1 MSIRKLRIPS
11 SLRLPVPLLVLL
23 LAGLAVRIYFLV
35 VWRPAITGYSDS
47 GIYFQD
53 SVQSLWTDPIRTVG
67 YSMFLRVLHGI
78 SPHLIFVIIVQHL
91 LGLVTASLYFFA
103 VRRAGG
109 PRLLGLAPAAM
120 IAFGGDQLF
129 MEHSAL
135 SDSLLIFIVSVSLYC
150 AVRGAEGKLVW
161 AALAGFFA
169 GLGVWDRGAGLAM
182 VVVIAGWLL
191 FSRGRPTRAT
201 AVSALLALI
210 LAVAMIGAY
219 VGWRESASGLSGLT
233 TNNAWNLYGRVA
245 PWADCNK
252 FKAPAGTDQL
262 CEYTTAAERGYRSGG
277 DGYIYNTDS
286 PAWKLFGPPYE
297 VSKYPHAMSLLEKW
311 SEAAIIGQPGEYL
324 NAVWLDTLRLFDPN
338 HASYSDL
345 SADELIKFLVRGPNG
360 NGENEFVSSWE
371 GQLYPGD
378 PPPHHGEIGPLEA
391 WEKLTRLT
399 GIWMALALSL
409 CLIGPWVLSGRARS
423 AMILF
428 ALASLALLF
437 FPILTKGYD
446 YRFVIQAFGP
456 LVAAGALALW
466 GLQGKIRGRRRPA
479 PALIGEPRGGG

>member
-1 MSIRKLRIPS
+1 
-11 SLRLPVPLLVLL
+11 VLL
-23 LAGLAVRIYFLV
+23 AVGLALRIYFMF

-67 YSMFLRVLHGI
+67 YSMFLRLLHGI
-78 SPHLIFVIIVQHL
+78 TPHLIFVTIVQHL
-91 LGLVTASLYFFA
+91 LGLVTAALYFFA

-120 IAFGGDQLF
+120 IALGGDQLF

-135 SDSLLIFIVSVSLYC
+135 SDSLLVFIVSLMLYL
-150 AVRGAEGKLVW
+150 AVRASHGPLMW
-161 AALAGFFA
+161 SALAGLFA

-182 VVVIAGWLL
+182 VLVVALWLL
-191 FSRGRPTRAT
+191 FSSGRPTRRTVA
-201 AVSALLALI
+201 SGLIALI
-210 LAVAMIGAY
+210 ASLAMIGIY
-219 VGWRESASGLSGLT
+219 IGWRESASGLSGLT
-233 TNNAWNLYGRVA
+233 TNNAWNLYGRVG
-245 PWADCNK
+245 PWADCSK
-252 FKAPAGTDQL
+252 FTPPAGTQQL

-311 SEAAIIGQPGEYL
+311 SEAAILGEPLEYL

-338 HASYSDL
+338 HVSYSDL
-345 SADELIKFLVRGPNG
+345 SADELMKFLLHGPEG
-360 NGENEFVSSWE
+360 KGESEFVTYW
-371 GQLYPGD
+371 QNLVYPHD
-378 PPPHHGEIGPLEA
+378 AAPHHGDIGPLEE
-391 WEKLTRLT
+391 WEKLTRVT
-399 GIWMALALSL
+399 GVWMALALAL
-409 CLIGPWVLSGRARS
+409 ILIGPWVLSGRARS

-428 ALASLALLF
+428 ALSALALLF

-456 LVAAGALALW
+456 LVAAAALSLW
-466 GLQGKIRGRRRPA
+466 GLQGKIRSRRRRPVTA
-479 PALIGEPRGGG
+479 